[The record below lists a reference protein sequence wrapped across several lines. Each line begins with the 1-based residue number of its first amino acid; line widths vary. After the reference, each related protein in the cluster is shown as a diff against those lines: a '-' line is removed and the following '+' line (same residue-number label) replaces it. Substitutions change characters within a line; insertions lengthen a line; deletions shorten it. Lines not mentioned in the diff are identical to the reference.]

1 MANKSGKQVANIS
14 DKMIVINKKSQTKV
28 ADRVVGVFVTKEMAL
43 ELSVLISPS
52 VRSSVRPFVPPSFS
66 GFAVSVICC

>member
-28 ADRVVGVFVTKEMAL
+28 ADRVGVFVTKEMAL